1 MATNRSGAKTSTTTK
16 PAPRSSRVKPPI
28 ASPAATRKAATAKAG
43 GGAKTAKPAGAK
55 TMTAAAGAP
64 ATRKRLTRPQLA
76 ARKAAGAGGADATAP
91 ARKAKPGTA
100 MGLKTGKGAA

>member
-1 MATNRSGAKTSTTTK
+1 MATNRSGAKASTTTK

-43 GGAKTAKPAGAK
+43 GAKPAGAK
-55 TMTAAAGAP
+55 TMTAAGAP
-64 ATRKRLTRPQLA
+64 AKKRLTRPEIA
-76 ARKAAGAGGADATAP
+76 ARKAAMAAGGGTPAPTAGTLT
-91 ARKAKPGTA
+91 RKAAKGTA